1 MRRAGPGSGQSY
13 CECAWL
19 DTTNVSSAVGAAGS
33 AKVSTV
39 VAAAAPLP
47 CSRAGGW
54 RSNGAP
60 TVTDTYCTGGAEA
73 TLFSEL
79 ALVRLAMVLALAFA
93 TATVLPLDRLP

>member
-1 MRRAGPGSGQSY
+1 MRRAGPGSRQSY

-60 TVTDTYCTGGAEA
+60 TVTDTYCTGGAED
-73 TLFSEL
+73 TLFSV
-79 ALVRLAMVLALAFA
+79 VRLAMALALAFA